1 MLEPMRR
8 RKMETPITVTVPNA
22 VKASGLSRTTIYEAL
37 KRGELTAVKAGR
49 RTLIRY
55 ADLLAYMDRLPA
67 YRAGL

>member
-1 MLEPMRR
+1 
-8 RKMETPITVTVPNA
+8 METPITVTVPNA

-37 KRGELTAVKAGR
+37 KRGDLTAVKAGR